1 MGTEQDWELCRTL
14 VCSHFHVLRSDEHL
28 KRCSSIQFA
37 TIPGYRT
44 EIDSDEARRGTIR
57 TGSAQGVLSMR
68 QNHLL
73 PQHPP
78 ETSQHVQLREACSRM
93 TENDVLGSDVEDA
106 PHPCHLVQ
114 AAGASHQST
123 SLAQSCKQSL
133 SCAAPRGLQSQQARL
148 AAEHMEMNAVCTMAP
163 CARTAG
169 MFGRAIEGLRT
180 CNTRY
185 AYSTVVRNGVLYD
198 ILLAL

>member
-14 VCSHFHVLRSDEHL
+14 VCSHFRVLRSDEHL

-123 SLAQSCKQSL
+123 SLAQSCKRSS
-133 SCAAPRGLQSQQARL
+133 SCVVPQGLHSQHTCL
-148 AAEHMEMNAVCTMAP
+148 AAEHMIAACSNA
-163 CARTAG
+163 ARLRPAG
-169 MFGRAIEGLRT
+169 TCGGSRKYIKYEVSCWFTKLCRRALCEL
-180 CNTRY
+180 
-185 AYSTVVRNGVLYD
+185 
-198 ILLAL
+198 

>member
-1 MGTEQDWELCRTL
+1 MYRRIL
-14 VCSHFHVLRSDEHL
+14 VLVTGLE
-28 KRCSSIQFA
+28 
-37 TIPGYRT
+37 
-44 EIDSDEARRGTIR
+44 R
-57 TGSAQGVLSMR
+57 TGHTQDSANAALLRTAATYKERIMQLNDGV
-68 QNHLL
+68 Q
-73 PQHPP
+73 
-78 ETSQHVQLREACSRM
+78 VVK
-93 TENDVLGSDVEDA
+93 DDVEDP
-106 PHPCHLVQ
+106 PHPSHLVP